1 MITEH
6 TVDNHMKLN
15 IDISTEEL
23 YSIQKLL
30 QIVNKHIEADTDNID
45 DETAEFLDHITKQCE
60 SVLEKGHSA
69 FGSVAKSQSPLKGTH
84 IASEIYPLP
93 HWEEVEEEV
102 AISQSNTSE
111 KKNPFWE

>member
-23 YSIQKLL
+23 YSIQQLL
-30 QIVNKHIEADTDNID
+30 RITNKHIEAEKDDID
-45 DETAEFLDHITKQCE
+45 HETAEFLDHITKQCE

-69 FGSVAKSQSPLKGTH
+69 FGSVAKSQSPLVGTH

>member
-1 MITEH
+1 MITEY

-23 YSIQKLL
+23 YSIQQLL
-30 QIVNKHIEADTDNID
+30 RITNKHIEADMDNID
-45 DETAEFLDHITKQCE
+45 HETAEFLDHITRQCE

-69 FGSVAKSQSPLKGTH
+69 FSGVAKSQSPLVGTH

-93 HWEEVEEEV
+93 HWEEVKEEV

-111 KKNPFWE
+111 KKNPFWQ